1 MIDRDSPVTEEELH
15 AYVDGELPADRR
27 DAVAAWLIGHPEQ
40 ALQVAAWRAQAEAIR
55 ARYGAVADEPVPGRL
70 KLDRL
75 TQQGRASG
83 GRSWK
88 TLAAAAAV
96 IAFLAGGS
104 AGWMARGATVAAPTS
119 FEAITADA
127 LDAYRLY
134 VVEVRHPVEV
144 PGNERAHMA
153 QWLTKRLG
161 YEQRI
166 PDLQPI
172 GLKLVG
178 GRLLPGPTGA
188 AAAFYMYEGP
198 SGERF
203 TIYSAPATSPETAL
217 RYKAGDRLAAF
228 YWVDDKHA
236 YVVSGPADRD
246 QLEKVAKSVYE
257 QVDKSGAR
265 KS

>member
-1 MIDRDSPVTEEELH
+1 MTDRDSPVTEEELH
-15 AYVDGELPADRR
+15 AFVDGELPADRQE
-27 DAVAAWLIGHPEQ
+27 AVTAWLASHPEDA
-40 ALQVAAWRAQAEAIR
+40 ALIVAWRAQADSIR
-55 ARYGAVADEPVPGRL
+55 ARYGAVVNEPVPERL
-70 KLDRL
+70 KVDQVMR
-75 TQQGRASG
+75 QDRASA
-83 GRSWK
+83 RSWAA
-88 TLAAAAAV
+88 LAAAAAV
-96 IAFLAGGS
+96 VAFLAGGAS
-104 AGWMARGATVAAPTS
+104 GWVAHGAATGSPSS
-119 FEAITADA
+119 FDTITAEA
-127 LDAYRLY
+127 LEAYKLY

-144 PGNERAHMA
+144 PGNERPHMT

-161 YEQRI
+161 YQQHI
-166 PDLQPI
+166 PDLESI

-188 AAAFYMYEGP
+188 AAAFYMYEGT

-217 RYKAGDRLAAF
+217 RFKEGDRFAAF

-246 QLEKVAKSVYE
+246 RLKQVTRAVWE
-257 QVDKSGAR
+257 QIDRSGAR